1 MNLFTKKYLVL
12 VAVLFLFSGCASK
25 VHTLEHKDHV
35 GVATVVGTVGGAA
48 LGGIVGGAMGL
59 LATGGTEGVAP
70 FVGLVV
76 GAALAGS
83 TGYGLG
89 QIIDN

>member
-1 MNLFTKKYLVL
+1 L

-25 VHTLEHKDHV
+25 VHTLEHKEHV
-35 GVATVVGTVGGAA
+35 GMATVVGTVGGAT